1 MSRAPK
7 PLNPHASWS
16 SLFGATVRRL
26 RLGMRAGRPM
36 TQAELGR
43 EIGYSDAAVGAVER
57 AALRPDPA
65 FMEGCER
72 ALPADGMLHAMFP
85 FVLDEWATWERT
97 GQRPLVDPLPPAEL
111 LAAPAN
117 LTGPQDLVVVQDAEV
132 ADVLELARQAE
143 ASDLGAGTLEMV
155 DRAVDQ
161 LCRDYPTA
169 SPALLIPRVQQRL
182 RYLTKLLRGKTT
194 LAQHRHLLVASG
206 WLTTLLACLQFDY
219 GDRDGAEAS
228 QAAAYTF
235 VREADHQELLAW
247 TYELLAWW
255 ALVDGR
261 YDQVV
266 EYAQTGLAIAPNTSA
281 GVQLAVQQAK
291 GWSKLGDAAGAD
303 EALRTAGTVLARLP
317 RPAHPE
323 HHFVFD
329 ASKLS
334 FYAAT
339 CYTWLG
345 DQDRAREHGQQVI
358 RQCLEVPGQV
368 RWPMR
373 LAETRVDLGLVAARE
388 GQIDE
393 ACELGRQALAS
404 KRKSGGTLGR
414 VAELDAVLTR
424 EHPDVGEVV
433 DLHEQLLAARQ
444 ALTSP

>member
-7 PLNPHASWS
+7 PLNPYASWS

-26 RLGMRAGRPM
+26 RLGMRSGRPL
-36 TQAELGR
+36 TQEELGR
-43 EIGYSDAAVGAVER
+43 QIGYSDAAVGAVER
-57 AALRPDPA
+57 AELRPDPA

-72 ALPADGMLHAMFP
+72 VLPADGMLRAMFP
-85 FVLDEWATWERT
+85 FVMDEWATWERT
-97 GQRPLVDPLPPAEL
+97 GQRPLVDPPPPAEL
-111 LAAPAN
+111 LPDPVHVA
-117 LTGPQDLVVVQDAEV
+117 GPQGLVVVQKADAV
-132 ADVLELARQAE
+132 DVLELARQAE
-143 ASDLGAGTLEMV
+143 ASDLGAGMLEMIDRTV
-155 DRAVDQ
+155 DRF
-161 LCRDYPTA
+161 CRDYPTA
-169 SPALLIPRVQQRL
+169 APALLIPRVQQRL
-182 RYLTKLLRGKTT
+182 RYLAKLLRGKVT

-206 WLTTLLACLQFDY
+206 WLTTLLACLQFDF
-219 GDRDGAEAS
+219 GDREGAEAS

-235 VREADHQELLAW
+235 AREADHQELLAW
-247 TYELLAWW
+247 TFELLAWW

-266 EYAQTGLAIAPNTSA
+266 DYARTGLAIAPTTSA

-291 GWSKLGDAAGAD
+291 GWSRLGDAAGAD
-303 EALRTAGTVLARLP
+303 EALRTAGTVLSRLP

-345 DQDRAREHGQQVI
+345 DGDRAREHAQQVI
-358 RQCLEVPGQV
+358 SQCLAVPGEV

-404 KRKSGGTLGR
+404 KRKSGATLGR
-414 VAELDAVLTR
+414 VTELDAVLTR
-424 EHPDVGEVV
+424 EHPDSGEVG
-433 DLHEQLLAARQ
+433 DLHDQLEAARR

>member
-1 MSRAPK
+1 MSRALK
-7 PLNPHASWS
+7 PLNPDASWS
-16 SLFGATVRRL
+16 ALFGATVRRL
-26 RLGMRAGRPM
+26 RLGMRSGRPL
-36 TQAELGR
+36 TQEELGR
-43 EIGYSDAAVGAVER
+43 QIGYSDAAVGAVER

-72 ALPADGMLHAMFP
+72 VLPADGMLRAMFP

-111 LAAPAN
+111 ADPVTV
-117 LTGPQDLVVVQDAEV
+117 TGPQDLVVVQEPDA

-143 ASDLGAGTLEMV
+143 ASDLGTGTLEIIDRTV
-155 DRAVDQ
+155 DR

-169 SPALLIPRVQQRL
+169 PPAVLIPRVQQRL
-182 RYLTKLLRGKTT
+182 RYLTKLLKGKVT
-194 LAQHRHLLVASG
+194 LVQHRQLLVASG

-219 GDRDGAEAS
+219 GDRESAQAS

-235 VREADHQELLAW
+235 AREADHQELLAW

-266 EYAQTGLAIAPNTSA
+266 DYAQTGLAIAPNTSA

-291 GWSKLGDAAGAD
+291 GWSRLGDAAGAD
-303 EALRTAGTVLARLP
+303 EALRIAGTVLSRLP
-317 RPAHPE
+317 RPEHPE

-345 DQDRAREHGQQVI
+345 DGERAREHARQVI
-358 RQCLEVPGQV
+358 SQCLEVPGQV

-388 GQIDE
+388 
-393 ACELGRQALAS
+393 R
-404 KRKSGGTLGR
+404 
-414 VAELDAVLTR
+414 
-424 EHPDVGEVV
+424 
-433 DLHEQLLAARQ
+433 
-444 ALTSP
+444 